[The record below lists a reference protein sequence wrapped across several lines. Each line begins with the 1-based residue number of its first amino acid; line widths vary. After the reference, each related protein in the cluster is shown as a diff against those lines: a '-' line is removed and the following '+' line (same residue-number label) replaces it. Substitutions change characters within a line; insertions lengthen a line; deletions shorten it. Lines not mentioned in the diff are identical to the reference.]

1 MRAATAVNYISTL
14 EEPRRRLAF
23 LFRIY
28 GKLQLSPL
36 AAATSAWRLE
46 RLAFDCLDG
55 HGGSKDSRGGEGIGA
70 IGAVR
75 CRGNR
80 TFIGRYYGVVQPRS
94 SHLLSRRRCNAK
106 ARPFQPVSELLKR
119 ASPPVNAWQPHT
131 THAIRRPNEIRFYAI
146 RHRLQY
152 VEVSIY
158 VAVIRGRNS
167 PNVHDNHVM
176 IDQPN
181 YRFKV
186 FAEGGASQTAFQ
198 HHWSCAWQNTR
209 CIYLECGPHA
219 EQERHA
225 RPAISYNIK

>member
-70 IGAVR
+70 IGA
-75 CRGNR
+75 
-80 TFIGRYYGVVQPRS
+80 
-94 SHLLSRRRCNAK
+94 